1 MGDEEDSMF
10 LSDDSLGGAIAF
22 EDLENHDALSEQS
35 LQDLDAQLEEILCL
49 ETATNFEQEFQIP
62 ELQRQESLET
72 KLATK
77 AGETAPLADT
87 EVMEAAGA
95 KEMEPSEEAEPL
107 EEAEALALQESSEEM
122 GAPAPQESLEETE
135 TPAPQESLEEMEAPV
150 PQESLEETEAPALQE
165 SSEET
170 EAPAPQESL
179 EETEA
184 PALQESSEETE
195 DLGEIEK
202 METHDLSD
210 VALDEPDEL
219 GEEVE
224 FLGVEYWSAPQAQ
237 SSGGPQVI
245 GEHVLGLQQVQP
257 NRLVV
262 PEAPVVETNSHT
274 ALPILSVAHHTPIL
288 PVELA
293 SNLPELEAIQ
303 VADAPAPGDQTSDF
317 GQAHTTEVCCGDDHV
332 LDAPLLV
339 PRASFENLVQELVVP
354 QEEKSSGE
362 SRLGEKTT
370 HPSAARCRLR
380 RRGSSLETAHT
391 LTREFITDTNAHP
404 HTQLRSLT

>member
-150 PQESLEETEAPALQE
+150 
-165 SSEET
+165 
-170 EAPAPQESL
+170 PQESL